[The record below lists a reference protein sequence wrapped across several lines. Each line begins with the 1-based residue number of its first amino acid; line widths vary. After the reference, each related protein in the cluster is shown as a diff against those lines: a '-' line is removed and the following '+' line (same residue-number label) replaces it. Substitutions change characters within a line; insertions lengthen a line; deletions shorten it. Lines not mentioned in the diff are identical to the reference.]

1 MRSLFVLFCEAFCL
15 FGYEFGI
22 VEVVNAHGVAH
33 FSEGFGSYA
42 ACFFC
47 ASAENVVDSGDVLL
61 VLFASLADGFESVVE
76 YVVEEL
82 LACAV
87 TESSVCVVSF
97 EFVEIFVFWQELFE
111 VGVEAEGVEVCEYGV
126 AFEVSGLFDVDV
138 FGVSVHGVDLFLEF
152 LRSVREVDAVAE

>member
-1 MRSLFVLFCEAFCL
+1 M

-47 ASAENVVDSGDVLL
+47 ASAEYVVDSGDVLL

-87 TESSVCVVSF
+87 TESSACVVSF
-97 EFVEIFVFWQELFE
+97 EFVE

-126 AFEVSGLFDVDV
+126 AFKVSRLFDVDV